1 MSNIIQVV
9 GFKNAG
15 KTTLIEYFIKRF
27 IEEEWKVAAIKHD
40 VHGFLMDKSGT
51 DTWKMQQAGADVT
64 AITSPMK
71 TAVLYQNPLSL
82 QELLQH
88 VKDVDVVLVE
98 GFKSENYPKMVLVQ
112 QNEIDE
118 LEKLQNVFCS
128 VNTESIYKQEMKEKL
143 FNELLHYLIERREEG

>member
-40 VHGFLMDKSGT
+40 VHGFHMDKSGT